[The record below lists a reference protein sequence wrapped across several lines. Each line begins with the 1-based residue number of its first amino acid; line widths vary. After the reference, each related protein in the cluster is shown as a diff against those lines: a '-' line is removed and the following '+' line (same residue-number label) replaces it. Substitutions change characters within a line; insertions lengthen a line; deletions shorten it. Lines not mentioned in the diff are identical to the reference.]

1 MEQSKDNRESNKGH
15 DRSASV
21 KPSLGRMRRW
31 ILSDPCEE
39 TETHFTFE
47 MFRRFSELK
56 GWDIVDQK
64 ALWNKIQQNYFKI
77 LLSRGQFNFKEL
89 GIVRMVYR
97 FYQKNKENKLMV
109 KSIINDSSC
118 KQGLIKFNQ
127 ICKIY
132 DIEGIDLL
140 V

>member
-1 MEQSKDNRESNKGH
+1 LEPTENNRESNEGH
-15 DRSASV
+15 DRNPNV
-21 KPSLGRMRRW
+21 KPTLGRMRRW
-31 ILSDPCEE
+31 ILSDPCKE
-39 TETHFTFE
+39 TDTEFTFE
-47 MFRRFSELK
+47 MFRRYGEVINMDL
-56 GWDIVDQK
+56 VDQK
-64 ALWNKIQQNYFKI
+64 ALWDKLQQNYFKI
-77 LLSRGQFNFKEL
+77 LLSRGEFNFKEL